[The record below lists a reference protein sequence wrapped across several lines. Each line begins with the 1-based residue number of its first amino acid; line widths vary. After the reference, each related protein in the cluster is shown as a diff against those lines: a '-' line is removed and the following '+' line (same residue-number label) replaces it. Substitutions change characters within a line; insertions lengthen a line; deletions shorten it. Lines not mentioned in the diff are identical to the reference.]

1 MFGCIIL
8 SLFVRKYIWQ
18 NIDKMIYRHS
28 YTLSQN
34 ITNKKEKPI
43 QLKNIMI
50 YYCKHQILFFMIVIT
65 KILIQFFF
73 KLYKLFFVT
82 TKCSIKKMTQLI
94 LLILKKFI

>member
-1 MFGCIIL
+1 METSIMFGCIIL

-65 KILIQFFF
+65 KSLIQFFLNYINYF
-73 KLYKLFFVT
+73 LL
-82 TKCSIKKMTQLI
+82 QLSA
-94 LLILKKFI
+94 LLKK